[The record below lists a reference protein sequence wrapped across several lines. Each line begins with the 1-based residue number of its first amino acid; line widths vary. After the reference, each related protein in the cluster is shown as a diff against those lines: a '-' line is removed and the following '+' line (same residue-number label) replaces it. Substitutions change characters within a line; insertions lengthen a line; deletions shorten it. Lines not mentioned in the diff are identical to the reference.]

1 MSKRTISRR
10 TLLRG
15 TGAALGLPWLEAM
28 MPARASAAEMSKGG
42 APVRIAALY
51 VPNGMHE
58 PTWTPKLKGA
68 GSEWELSEGLLPLT
82 EFKPYLNVF
91 TNLWNQGSKSG
102 DGHYVKLSGWLTS
115 TTISKTLGVDIS
127 CNGVSMDQLAARAAG
142 KATPFP
148 SLELAI
154 APVTTGVD
162 RNVGYTRI
170 YGSHIAWAGP
180 TQPLAREINPRS
192 VFERLFRATT
202 GQNLDTA
209 KQDQLLLDRVLED
222 AKELRGQLGKADQ
235 HRMDEYLTV
244 VRSLEARLERA
255 AAPEQTNWKP
265 RVALD
270 ESAKPA
276 GIPKDFPEHVR
287 LMLDM
292 MALAFQ
298 TDSTRICTF
307 MFGNEVT
314 NQSFRFLDGVGGGHH
329 DSSHHQNN
337 DEKLRDY
344 FRISQ
349 WHVQQFAYL
358 LEKLQGMK
366 EGDSTVL
373 DNSMLL
379 FGAGIRD
386 GNKHDPHNLPLV
398 LAGKAGG
405 RLRTDQHL
413 MYGVDSPL
421 ANVFVSMLDAF
432 GTPVE
437 RFADST
443 GPAAGLLNS

>member
-1 MSKRTISRR
+1 
-10 TLLRG
+10 
-15 TGAALGLPWLEAM
+15 
-28 MPARASAAEMSKGG
+28 
-42 APVRIAALY
+42 
-51 VPNGMHE
+51 
-58 PTWTPKLKGA
+58 
-68 GSEWELSEGLLPLT
+68 
-82 EFKPYLNVF
+82 
-91 TNLWNQGSKSG
+91 
-102 DGHYVKLSGWLTS
+102 GHYVKLSGWLTS

-127 CNGVSMDQLAARAAG
+127 CNGVSMDQVAARAAG
-142 KATPFP
+142 KSTPFA
-148 SLELAI
+148 SLELAVT
-154 APVTTGVD
+154 PVTTGVD

-192 VFERLFRATT
+192 VFERLFRATS
-202 GQNLDTA
+202 GQSLDTA
-209 KQDQLLLDRVLED
+209 RQDRLLLDRVLDD
-222 AKELRGQLGKADQ
+222 ARQLRSELGVSDQ
-235 HRMDEYLTV
+235 RRMDEYLTV

-255 AAPEQTNWKP
+255 AAPEQSHWKP
-265 RVALD
+265 RVAIE
-270 ESAKPA
+270 ESAKPT

-337 DEKLRDY
+337 EEKLRDY

-349 WHVQQFAYL
+349 WHVQQFVYL

-413 MYGVDSPL
+413 MHAPDSPL

-443 GPAAGLLNS
+443 GPVAGLLHS